1 MASIEEEIKQKSF
14 VSEQAKA
21 TINLLFTANWLQSKI
36 SAVLRPYGLSPE
48 QYNVLRIL
56 NGSHPN
62 ALCQKD
68 ILDRMIAPKS
78 NLTLIIG
85 RLKQKNCVEVNRA
98 SHDKREYSI
107 SITESART
115 MLQEVYHVLNQ
126 HQSSTLPLNEKEANS
141 LNALLEKIRNPEP

>member
-14 VSEQAKA
+14 VNEQTKA
-21 TINLLFTANWLQSKI
+21 TINLLFTANWLQSQI

-48 QYNVLRIL
+48 QFNVLRIL

-62 ALCQKD
+62 AMSQKD

-85 RLKQKNCVEVNRA
+85 RLKEKNCVEVNRA
-98 SHDKREYSI
+98 CHDKREYSI

-115 MLQEVYHVLNQ
+115 MLLEVSQVLSL
-126 HQSSTLPLNEKEANS
+126 HQTTTLPLNETEAKA
-141 LNALLEKIRNPEP
+141 LNALLEKVRNPEC